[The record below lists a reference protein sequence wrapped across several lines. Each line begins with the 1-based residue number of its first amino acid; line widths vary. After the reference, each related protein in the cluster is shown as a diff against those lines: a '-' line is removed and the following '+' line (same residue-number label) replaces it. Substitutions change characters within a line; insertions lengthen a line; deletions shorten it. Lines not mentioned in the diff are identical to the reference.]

1 MKRQTCKLGTE
12 LEFKTWLINVSSVVS
27 LIYVIDLL
35 TSLNTFLAI
44 GLIGLAVVYSL
55 SSLDEFDYLVRGL
68 AEIENLMTSVERT
81 MAYTQLDSEPGYLKR
96 TRPLNDW
103 PQEGKISFEGAS
115 QAYYQNGPTVL
126 KDVTFRVDARQKI
139 GIAGRTGAG
148 KSSLVAALM
157 RMPESQGRITIDAVD
172 INQINLKASRQVI
185 SIIPQDPTL
194 FSGSL
199 RRNIDPLRKSSD
211 ADIWQAL
218 EDVHLKVLTKNLKS
232 QLDHEL
238 TEGGDNFSVG
248 ERQLICLARA
258 LLQGNKIIVLD
269 EATANVDYKTDHLIQ
284 ETVREKF
291 KEYTVLTIAHRVN
304 TTLDYDRVLLLH
316 QGEVVELD
324 EPAVLL
330 DRQDG

>member
-1 MKRQTCKLGTE
+1 M
-12 LEFKTWLINVSSVVS
+12 V
-27 LIYVIDLL
+27 Y
-35 TSLNTFLAI
+35 
-44 GLIGLAVVYSL
+44 GLR
-55 SSLDEFDYLVRGL
+55 SLDNFDYLVRDL
-68 AEIENLMTSVERT
+68 AEIENLMTSVERA
-81 MAYTQLDSEPGYLKR
+81 MAYTQLDSEPGYLKQ
-96 TRPLNDW
+96 TRPLVDW
-103 PQEGKISFEGAS
+103 PREGQVSFENVS
-115 QAYYQNGPTVL
+115 QVYYQGGTTVL
-126 KDVTFRVDARQKI
+126 KNVTFKVDAQQKI

-157 RMPESQGRITIDAVD
+157 RMPESQGRIIIDGVD
-172 INQINLKASRQVI
+172 INQINLKASRQVV
-185 SIIPQDPTL
+185 SIIPQDPLL

-211 ADIWQAL
+211 ADIWQVL
-218 EDVHLKVLTKNLKS
+218 EEVHLKVLTTNLKN

-284 ETVREKF
+284 ETIREKF
-291 KEYTVLTIAHRVN
+291 KECTVLTIAHRVN
-304 TTLDYDRVLLLH
+304 TILDYDRVLVLS
-316 QGEVVELD
+316 QGQVVEFD

-330 DRQDG
+330 NKQDGWFAQLCKSAR